1 MDIEKVPIVVSSLTE
16 QEVDIDAFV
25 ADAKKL
31 ATERG
36 LAESD
41 IEFEVEKTFPVEG
54 ATLILLGLASKVA
67 YDVWKEFILPRLKE
81 KYKITPRES
90 ES

>member
-1 MDIEKVPIVVSSLTE
+1 MDGERVQILVSSLTE
-16 QEVDIDAFV
+16 EGVDVAAFI

-41 IEFEVEKTFPVEG
+41 IEFEAEKTFPVEG
-54 ATLILLGLASKVA
+54 AILVLLGFASKVA
-67 YDVWKEFILPRLKE
+67 YDIWKEFILPELKE
-81 KYKITPRES
+81 RYRIKQQES
-90 ES
+90 GS